1 MSNVNGVTSTQKTI
15 DQIIEANEANKIG
28 ERNTGVLGKDDF
40 LQLLIT
46 QLQHQDPMNP
56 SSDTEFIAQVA
67 QFSSLEQ
74 MQNMNSAAQQQ
85 QAYAL
90 MGKYVSG
97 TVSDEASGNA
107 TMVSGQVTGVRMSSG
122 KVLLMLGDKEIKLE
136 SVQDVSDTAAGVG
149 GEADLNQYNTLI
161 GLMGTANLTDE
172 AGLAKAIDGIVSK
185 LTKTEA
191 GIIATLDEVEILPD
205 INKGAFET
213 EEAYLESM
221 TGRTVTLSVKDPA
234 SGAVV
239 DVTGTLRQ
247 HEIASDGE
255 LHVILDG
262 VEVSVQD
269 ITATR
274 RVDLFSS
281 EQLLLAQ
288 ILQQL
293 QEMNTAGAVPPET
306 EEPPADNAEGTTPVT
321 EASADATGSG
331 ETTDG
336 TGEQTTV
343 TTPENP

>member
-15 DQIIEANEANKIG
+15 EQIIEANEANKIG
-28 ERNTGVLGKDDF
+28 KRNTGVLGKDDF

-56 SSDTEFIAQVA
+56 SSDTDFIAQVA

-74 MQNMNSAAQQQ
+74 MQNMNSATQQQ

-97 TVSDEASGNA
+97 TISDEDSGNV
-107 TMVSGQVTGVRMSSG
+107 TLVSGQVTGVRMSSG
-122 KVLLMLGDKEIKLE
+122 KVLLMLGDKEVKLE

-172 AGLAKAIDGIVSK
+172 AGMTKSIDGIVSK

-191 GIIATLDEVEILPD
+191 GIIATLDEVEILPT

-221 TGRTVTLSVKDPA
+221 TGRTVSMRVKDPV
-234 SGAVV
+234 SGAEV

-247 HEIASDGE
+247 YEIASDE
-255 LHVILDG
+255 KLHVILDG
-262 VEVSVQD
+262 VEVSVKD

-293 QEMNTAGAVPPET
+293 QEMNKTDAAPEESEESSEETA
-306 EEPPADNAEGTTPVT
+306 EESTSAAAAAG
-321 EASADATGSG
+321 EA
-331 ETTDG
+331 G
-336 TGEQTTV
+336 TGGGD
-343 TTPENP
+343 